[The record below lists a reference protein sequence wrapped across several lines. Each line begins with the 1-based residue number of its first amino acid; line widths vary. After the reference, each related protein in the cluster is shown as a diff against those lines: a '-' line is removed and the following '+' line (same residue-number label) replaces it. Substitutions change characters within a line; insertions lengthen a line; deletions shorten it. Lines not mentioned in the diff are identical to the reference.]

1 MADKQNGTNS
11 VPQRFATPSKTLVQ
25 KGVLTTTGTSKTV
38 QPEWQITNDGYGL
51 LESVCKWVV
60 PYGTKAPAKNSEH
73 PYDNRLY
80 CWKTTTQIMAGQ
92 VMAIEAHYV
101 GIEEGL
107 DTTPQIQITVGS
119 STEPIDTHNEFVSKI
134 GGKPSAPKNGAIFV
148 DPSTGEKTEDDALGV
163 FAEFS
168 MMAELTS
175 NEGSE
180 GEFTS
185 YGKNRLAGVKS
196 YYNPTITLKGNFF
209 TKHELNAQKVVSA
222 IGKTT
227 TDGVLGGMEVIPT
240 WVKIAL
246 AGAMNNKGVEGYY
259 QDRNWLVTGVNVEEF
274 GQVLKVSY
282 DLTLGGILGWNNY
295 VYKAA
300 I

>member
-1 MADKQNGTNS
+1 MADSLNGTNS
-11 VPQRFATPSKTLVQ
+11 VPQRFPTPNKTLVQ
-25 KGVLTTTGTSKTV
+25 KGLLPGTGISKSV
-38 QPEWQITNDGYGL
+38 QPEWEINNDGYGL

-60 PYGTKAPAKNSEH
+60 PYGTRAPAKNSEH

-80 CWKTTTQIMAGQ
+80 CWKTTTAIMPGQ
-92 VMAIEAHYV
+92 VMAIQAYYV
-101 GIEEGL
+101 GIESGL
-107 DTTPQIQITVGS
+107 DTTPQVQITVGS

-168 MMAELTS
+168 MMTQLTQ

-185 YGKNRLAGVKS
+185 FGKNRLAGVKS
-196 YYNPTITLKGNFF
+196 YYSPTITLKGTFF
-209 TKHELNAQKVVSA
+209 TKHELNAQKVASQF
-222 IGKTT
+222 GRTT
-227 TDGVLGGMEVIPT
+227 TDGNLRGFQAIPPWVLICLGG
-240 WVKIAL
+240 AL
-246 AGAMNNKGVEGYY
+246 NNKGVEGYY
-259 QDRNWLVTGVNVEEF
+259 QDRNWLITGVNVEEY

-282 DLTLGGILGWNNY
+282 DLTLGGILGWNGY
-295 VYKAA
+295 VYKGAF
-300 I
+300 